1 MDRVLPD
8 TYWVVPGLLL
18 AGRYAGAVGDR
29 AARTRIGRLLDAG
42 IRVFLD
48 LTEEGELPS
57 YYEFL
62 RDRAITGRFDVRY
75 VRRPIADRTVPADDE
90 LRQMLEIIEQC
101 VASGEPVFVHCWG
114 GIGRTGTVIGC
125 WLAQNGYAGDAALQR
140 LKELRDGC
148 ADSFWDSPEDE
159 GQREFVRA
167 WTRRSAAPDV
177 TPSE

>member
-18 AGRYAGAVGDR
+18 AGRYAGAVGER

-42 IRVFLD
+42 IRVFVD

-62 RDRAITGRFDVRY
+62 RDAAIGGRFGVRY
-75 VRRPIADRTVPADDE
+75 VRWPIADRAVPDDNE
-90 LRQMLEIIEQC
+90 VCETLEMIERA
-101 VASGEPVFVHCWG
+101 VAAGQPVFVHCWG

-148 ADSFWDSPEDE
+148 ADSFWDSPENE
-159 GQREFVRA
+159 RQREFVRG
-167 WTRRSAAPDV
+167 WTRRSAAPDL

>member
-1 MDRVLPD
+1 MDRPLAD

-18 AGRYAGAVGDR
+18 AGRYAGAVGER
-29 AARTRIGRLLDAG
+29 TACTRIGRLLDAG

-48 LTEEGELPS
+48 LTEDGELPS

-62 RDRAITGRFDVRY
+62 RDAAVASRFEVRY
-75 VRRPIADRTVPADDE
+75 SRRPIADRAVPADDE
-90 LRQMLEIIEQC
+90 LVATLGIIERSIEAGQ
-101 VASGEPVFVHCWG
+101 PVFVHCWG
-114 GIGRTGTVIGC
+114 GLGRTGTVIGC

-148 ADSFWDSPEDE
+148 ADCFFDSPENE
-159 GQREFVRA
+159 RQRQFVRQWA
-167 WTRRSAAPDV
+167 RRPSAPPV